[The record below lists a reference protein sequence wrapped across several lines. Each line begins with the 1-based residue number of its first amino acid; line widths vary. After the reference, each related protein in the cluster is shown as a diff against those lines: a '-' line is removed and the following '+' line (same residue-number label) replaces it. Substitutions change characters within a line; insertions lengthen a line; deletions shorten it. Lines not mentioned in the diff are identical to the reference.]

1 MGSCPKNFVK
11 KNYCTLAKRSAI
23 LDLSKRGQQKGV
35 TMIDFDKLNN
45 PANHYDGYYS
55 DLADEL
61 EERYP
66 DDCDDMEYYEDDDED

>member
-1 MGSCPKNFVK
+1 
-11 KNYCTLAKRSAI
+11 
-23 LDLSKRGQQKGV
+23 
-35 TMIDFDKLNN
+35 MIDFDKLNN

-66 DDCDDMEYYEDDDED
+66 DDCDDLEYYEDDDED